1 MSDIPAPTIA
11 AIIICAM
18 TLPLPGSRYRN
29 TESSIIIIS
38 AILIINIMY
47 LEFYV
52 MTKSYEGMKK
62 LRTNQITIL
71 EESLSKLMLNFYL
84 NSC

>member
-1 MSDIPAPTIA
+1 
-11 AIIICAM
+11 
-18 TLPLPGSRYRN
+18 
-29 TESSIIIIS
+29 
-38 AILIINIMY
+38 MY

-62 LRTNQITIL
+62 SRTNQITIL
-71 EESLSKLMLNFYL
+71 GESLSKLMLNFYL